1 MKRLV
6 RNICLLLLPAM
17 LCLLARTAAI
27 AQTAR
32 PAIHFSSFEAG
43 IFNKNAV
50 QLKWEIAG
58 ETSDSMHFIVERSV
72 DGIIFQPLHRAILL
86 TEPGAGYY
94 QYTDHFALTDS
105 AFYRVAGFNENG
117 AAGFSETRK
126 IQFPRKSKAEV
137 IIMPNPVF
145 NNATLII
152 NDEGLGEIFCILYD
166 MTGKSI
172 RSYQLR
178 KTTGYLQQILD
189 MYSVPKGEYILSI
202 RGSSINESKRILKQ

>member
-6 RNICLLLLPAM
+6 RNICLLLLPGM
-17 LCLLARTAAI
+17 LCLLAGIAAI

-32 PAIHFSSFEAG
+32 PTLHFSSFDAAV
-43 IFNKNAV
+43 FNKNAV
-50 QLKWEIAG
+50 QLKWEMAG
-58 ETSDSMHFIVERSV
+58 ETSDNVHFIVERSV
-72 DGIIFQPLHRAILL
+72 DGVIFQPLHKAVLL
-86 TEPGAGYY
+86 TEPAAGYY

-105 AFYRVAGFNENG
+105 AFYRVAGVNENG
-117 AAGFSETRK
+117 EASFSEVRK

-137 IIMPNPVF
+137 VIMPNPVF

-152 NDEGLGEIFCILYD
+152 NDEGLGEISCVLYD
-166 MTGKSI
+166 ITGKNI

-178 KTTGYLQQILD
+178 KTTTYLQQILD

>member
-6 RNICLLLLPAM
+6 RNICLLLLPGM

-27 AQTAR
+27 AQTAG
-32 PAIHFSSFEAG
+32 PAIRFSSFDAG

-50 QLKWEIAG
+50 QLNWAIAG

-72 DGIIFQPLHRAILL
+72 DGVIFQPLRKVLFLPA
-86 TEPGAGYY
+86 PAAGYY

-105 AFYRVAGFNENG
+105 AFYRVAGFNEKG
-117 AAGFSETRK
+117 EAAFSEVRK
-126 IQFPRKSKAEV
+126 ILFPRKTKTEV
-137 IIMPNPVF
+137 VIMPNPVF

-152 NDEGLGEIFCILYD
+152 NDEGMGEISCILYD
-166 MTGKSI
+166 ITGKSI

-178 KTTGYLQQILD
+178 KTTVYLQQILD